1 MWLKFGAISGASAVA
16 LGAIGAHAI
25 LKKDDYMKDTWK
37 VLINNYT
44 NPYIIIKSLTYLLY
58 L

>member
-1 MWLKFGAISGASAVA
+1 MWLRFGAISGASAVA

-37 VLINNYT
+37 VLI
-44 NPYIIIKSLTYLLY
+44 IQVHTYL
-58 L
+58 